1 VREALRLYIE
11 ERRWR
16 KLQHETAARAQVL
29 GLKSEEDV
37 VRLVRS
43 GRK

>member
-1 VREALRLYIE
+1 MYIE

-16 KLQHETAARAQVL
+16 KLQRETAARAQAL
-29 GLKSEEDV
+29 GLQGEEDV
-37 VRLVRS
+37 VRLVRA